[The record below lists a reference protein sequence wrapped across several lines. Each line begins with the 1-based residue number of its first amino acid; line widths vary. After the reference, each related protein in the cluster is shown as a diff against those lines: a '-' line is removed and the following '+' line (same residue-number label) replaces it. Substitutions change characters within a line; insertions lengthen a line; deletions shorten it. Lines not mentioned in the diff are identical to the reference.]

1 MTSQQSTDKTFEL
14 RIRDDV
20 VSGYPLHI
28 GPPNTFKGLNI
39 TDISGNVGIGLEN
52 IDSKL
57 HIYDDISGNSST
69 LILERFVSEYGNSL
83 NGCAI
88 EFKTKYNLNSYK
100 QFRIRG
106 VDEWSGNSGYG
117 GLAFDRRH
125 YGDNTSDYIEAMRI
139 DSSGNVG
146 IGTTTPTAKLNLK
159 EIRKLDNGLNVLI
172 Q

>member
-1 MTSQQSTDKTFEL
+1 QYAKLHIQGENKVNSCAIQMTSQQSTDKTFEL

-20 VSGYPLHI
+20 VPKYPLHI
-28 GPPNTFKGLNI
+28 GLPNTFKGINI
-39 TDISGNVGIGLEN
+39 TDISGNVGIGLEK

-57 HIYDDISGNSST
+57 HVYDDVFGNSST
-69 LILERFVSEYGNSL
+69 LILERFVSNYGNSL

-88 EFKTKYNLNSYK
+88 EFKTNHNSTSYK

-125 YGDNTSDYIEAMRI
+125 YGDNAGDYIEAMRI
-139 DSSGNVG
+139 DASGNVA
-146 IGTTTPTAKLNLK
+146 IGTT
-159 EIRKLDNGLNVLI
+159 
-172 Q
+172 